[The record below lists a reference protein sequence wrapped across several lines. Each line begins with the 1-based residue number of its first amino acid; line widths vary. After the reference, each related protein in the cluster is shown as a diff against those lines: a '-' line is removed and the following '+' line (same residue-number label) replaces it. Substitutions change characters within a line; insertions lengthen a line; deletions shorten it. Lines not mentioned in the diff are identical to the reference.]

1 MTELIKVIVSI
12 KDPFTLLAFFAVVL
26 LLAFKTKTVPES
38 LFRLLGQKIGRDRFY
53 QLLNRT
59 LLFSFA
65 VFLVLCGIAVLGQW
79 LTYKTSARAAS
90 LEELKTELHIA
101 MPPTPQRSA
110 RWRGTRRPCNFRRT
124 TS

>member
-1 MTELIKVIVSI
+1 MTAAGGRDAELIKVIVSI
-12 KDPFTLLAFFAVVL
+12 EDPFTLLAFFAVVL

-38 LFRLLGQKIGRDRFY
+38 LFRLQPEIGRDRFY

-90 LEELKTELHIA
+90 LEELKTESHTA

-110 RWRGTRRPCNFRRT
+110 RWR
-124 TS
+124 S